1 MPAKPSAVGLV
12 YGPYEEYDV
21 SRTKIREF
29 ADAVD
34 ARAPE
39 HRDVEAA
46 RAAGFADLVAP
57 TTFAVLIAQR
67 IEFRIVVY
75 PEVGVI
81 FDNVVHAD
89 QRFIHH
95 RPIVAGDVISTVL
108 TVESITKRAGIS
120 TMTTR
125 TELIDASGAPVSSVI
140 SSLVE
145 REDA

>member
-1 MPAKPSAVGLV
+1 MPVKSSAVGLV
-12 YGPYEEYDV
+12 YGPWVPYEV
-21 SRTKIREF
+21 SRAKIREF

-57 TTFAVLIAQR
+57 TTFAVAIAQR
-67 IEFRIVVY
+67 IEFVIVVY
-75 PEVGVI
+75 PEVGTD
-81 FDNVVHAD
+81 FDKVVHAD

-95 RPIVAGDVISTVL
+95 RPIVAGDVITCVL
-108 TVESITKRAGIS
+108 TIETIVKRAGIS

-125 TELIDASGAPVSSVI
+125 TELTDAAGESVATVI